1 MPDTNL
7 IRESAAS
14 PGCRLG
20 PGQASALQQG
30 VTKPPPLAVIGRY
43 RWLIYALLFLATT
56 SNYMDRHVLAVLAPT
71 LQGELRW
78 SESQCGYIVTA
89 FQAAYA
95 LGLLAVG

>member
-1 MPDTNL
+1 
-7 IRESAAS
+7 
-14 PGCRLG
+14 
-20 PGQASALQQG
+20 
-30 VTKPPPLAVIGRY
+30 
-43 RWLIYALLFLATT
+43 LLFLATT